1 MITKDNDLQLASF
14 KEIDRNENN
23 SLNLSYVDQL

>member
-1 MITKDNDLQLASF
+1 MITKGDDLQLASL

-23 SLNLSYVDQL
+23 SLNLSNVDQL

>member
-1 MITKDNDLQLASF
+1 MITKDDDLQLASF

-23 SLNLSYVDQL
+23 SFNHSNVDQL